1 MIERSEYW
9 YHGAL
14 IVASI
19 LYLLVEVVFNLSL
32 MEAITA
38 PSIDIGTI
46 HGVEQFGR
54 RASSTGFTLAV
65 LGLFLSRDFV
75 IRGLVKWII
84 FGAIAL
90 VCAAPVL
97 ITDEYVHTLYFIG
110 TGVVLVAASGI
121 LPDRGNEQLRS
132 ICSLVGLCILAW
144 PAFYYGKVSLTN
156 HYLIDNAPGHER
168 LAARY
173 VTVLRQGL
181 STDTVKLQDVALADF
196 GGLEHP
202 EAKAF
207 LVMLGPLLLSNA
219 TLLEKQMDE
228 KTPERV
234 VRALA
239 SKRRIVDISQR
250 YREYQAGRVRFIQQV
265 YEPYVAAS
273 KQYVERTGA
282 LKSNAISAWETL
294 QKDLDAKWPQ
304 YQEGEER
311 FIDSYIQ
318 MTRRAKFG
326 WRMNRHID
334 RRINCRSDNTCI
346 RRMDE
351 EYDRLMRQLLS
362 GRRPPPFSF
371 WCEEKKLLGIP
382 YYECETSSTPSG
394 RRLAHWEEH
403 RFQSHRSNAAGLPL
417 GLESKNEYL
426 LSPELNRYVIASMKQ
441 KFGLE
446 LAQDWKITNQPDFY
460 AAFQR
465 AGEAESAKRWKEQ
478 TVKLFGGEVEPG
490 LSLDELV
497 ATPAVSAVLRKR
509 LGADYVPGFNFSW
522 SERAYSEK
530 VIYPALER
538 IVERELEA
546 FRVGSAQF
554 ANGGPREEEGKEL
567 LQAALVPPIAV
578 ALSLLF
584 SFLSAAKVTSVL
596 FAPLVIAVFRIR
608 SYGKAIVKIVF
619 WAVPIGIMC
628 AIPMVA
634 ENPYAESQ
642 AWSILLREARREAPV
657 VATLSEYVIRVEPAF
672 AAAGYPLMRVF
683 DPYGLS
689 PERR

>member
-32 MEAITA
+32 MEAITS

-441 KFGLE
+441 KFGAGTGAGLE
-446 LAQDWKITNQPDFY
+446 DHQSARLLRGLSARRRGRKRQ
-460 AAFQR
+460 AMER
-465 AGEAESAKRWKEQ
+465 ADREIVRRGSR
-478 TVKLFGGEVEPG
+478 TRVEPG
-490 LSLDELV
+490 R
-497 ATPAVSAVLRKR
+497 TGRH
-509 LGADYVPGFNFSW
+509 
-522 SERAYSEK
+522 
-530 VIYPALER
+530 
-538 IVERELEA
+538 
-546 FRVGSAQF
+546 
-554 ANGGPREEEGKEL
+554 
-567 LQAALVPPIAV
+567 
-578 ALSLLF
+578 
-584 SFLSAAKVTSVL
+584 
-596 FAPLVIAVFRIR
+596 
-608 SYGKAIVKIVF
+608 
-619 WAVPIGIMC
+619 
-628 AIPMVA
+628 
-634 ENPYAESQ
+634 
-642 AWSILLREARREAPV
+642 ARRQRSAPEALGSRLRSWFQLFV
-657 VATLSEYVIRVEPAF
+657 VRKGLFRESHLSGA
-672 AAAGYPLMRVF
+672 
-683 DPYGLS
+683 
-689 PERR
+689 

>member
-1 MIERSEYW
+1 MIERSEFW
-9 YHGAL
+9 YHGTL

-32 MEAITA
+32 LEAIAA
-38 PSIDIGTI
+38 PSIDEETI
-46 HGVEQFGR
+46 HGVEEFGR

-65 LGLFLSRDFV
+65 LGLFLTRDFV
-75 IRGLVKWII
+75 IRGLVKWVV
-84 FGAIAL
+84 FGAIVL
-90 VCAAPVL
+90 ICAVPEL
-97 ITDEYVHTLYFIG
+97 ITDEYFHTLYFIG
-110 TGVVLVAASGI
+110 AGVVLVAAAGI
-121 LPDRGNEQLRS
+121 APDRRNEPLRS
-132 ICSLVGLCILAW
+132 ICSLAGLCILAW

-156 HYLIDNAPGHER
+156 HYLIDDAPGHER

-181 STDTVKLQDVALADF
+181 ATDTVKLQDVALADF
-196 GGLEHP
+196 GGLDHP

-219 TLLEKQMDE
+219 ALLEKQMDE
-228 KTPERV
+228 ETPQRV

-239 SKRRIVDISQR
+239 SKRRIVDIAHR
-250 YREYQAGRVRFIQQV
+250 YSEYQAGRERFIRQV
-265 YEPYVAAS
+265 YEPYVDAS
-273 KQYVERTGA
+273 KQFVERTGV
-282 LKSNAISAWETL
+282 LKGKATSAWETL
-294 QKDLDAKWPQ
+294 QSDLDKKWNE
-304 YQEGEER
+304 YREGEER
-311 FIDSYIQ
+311 FVDSYVEL
-318 MTRRAKFG
+318 TRSVKFG

-334 RRINCRSDNTCI
+334 RRNDCVSDKACL
-346 RRMDE
+346 RRMDQ

-403 RFQSHRSNAAGLPL
+403 RFKSHPSNAAGLPL
-417 GLESKNEYL
+417 GLESKNQYL
-426 LSPELNRYVIASMKQ
+426 LSPKLNAYVIASMKQ
-441 KFGLE
+441 EFGLE
-446 LAQDWKITNQPDFY
+446 LAHDWTIINQPDFY

-478 TVKLFGGEVEPG
+478 TTKLFGGEVEPG

-497 ATPAVSAVLRKR
+497 ATPVVGSLLRDR
-509 LGADYVPGFNFSW
+509 MGGDYVQGFNFSW
-522 SERAYSEK
+522 SEKAYAEK

-546 FRVGSAQF
+546 FRAGSAQF
-554 ANGGPREEEGKEL
+554 ANGGSREEEGKEL
-567 LQAALVPPIAV
+567 LQAALIPPIAV

-596 FAPLVIAVFRIR
+596 FAPLFIAVFRIR
-608 SYGKAIVKIVF
+608 SYGKAIVKTVF
-619 WAVPIGIMC
+619 WAVPIGVMC
-628 AIPMVA
+628 AIPMVTA
-634 ENPYAESQ
+634 NPYAESQ

-672 AAAGYPLMRVF
+672 AAAGYPLMKVF

-689 PERR
+689 PERL